1 MESHLHFDLHILKQP
16 YKNICQ
22 ILIRINLV
30 SFNNIKQ
37 NYSKFWSEFYW
48 LFWCKVSMVF

>member
-1 MESHLHFDLHILKQP
+1 MEYHLHFDLHILKQP